1 MKHRTGVALLISA
14 VAWGCG
20 GSDGATRGSQC
31 GQVLQVVCSKLAN
44 TCQLY
49 PSAEIPDCVQAG
61 LTTCCAGNCGAGVIS
76 TQDEIDLCIAD
87 TNAASCTTLDVTNGG
102 TLPPS
107 CQGVVRSA
115 LTARTSSLL
124 SSDPSA
130 AERLGRL
137 ISD

>member
-1 MKHRTGVALLISA
+1 M
-14 VAWGCG
+14 
-20 GSDGATRGSQC
+20 
-31 GQVLQVVCSKLAN
+31 
-44 TCQLY
+44 
-49 PSAEIPDCVQAG
+49 
-61 LTTCCAGNCGAGVIS
+61 IS

-124 SSDPSA
+124 SSESFRRP
-130 AERLGRL
+130 ERLGRL